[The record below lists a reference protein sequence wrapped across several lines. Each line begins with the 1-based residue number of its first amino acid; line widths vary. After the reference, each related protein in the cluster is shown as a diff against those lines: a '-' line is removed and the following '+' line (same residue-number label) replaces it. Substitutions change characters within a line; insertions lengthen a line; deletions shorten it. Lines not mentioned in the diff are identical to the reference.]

1 MKYIRDTEKSV
12 AEALEDLKAS
22 VADNGFGV
30 LHVYDL
36 KATLAGKGVD
46 LDEECH
52 ILEICNPHRAKEV
65 LDADISMNMALPCRV
80 SVYTDAGKTKI
91 GMIRPKPMLEM
102 LSNDP
107 ALSKVAD
114 EVEATMIKIID
125 EAV

>member
-1 MKYIRDTEKSV
+1 MKYIKDTDKGV
-12 AEALEDLKAS
+12 ADALNDLQAS
-22 VADNGFGV
+22 VARNGFGV

-46 LDEECH
+46 ITEECH
-52 ILEICNPHRAKEV
+52 ILEICNPHHAKEV

-80 SVYTDAGKTKI
+80 SVYSERGKTKI
-91 GMIRPKPMLEM
+91 GMIRPKPLLEM